1 MDLPKGDVTPYVY
14 LLKWMTRG
22 RGQQSQKM
30 GDIIYGQKI
39 FKLPLFFCE
48 KIMQYIF
55 FYFQSTI
62 EQQAHIIRWSMYFS
76 YSKLTQTERNSLA
89 NLQLDHGKLHIFPK
103 ISEKRKID

>member
-1 MDLPKGDVTPYVY
+1 MDKKFSNCHY
-14 LLKWMTRG
+14 
-22 RGQQSQKM
+22 
-30 GDIIYGQKI
+30 
-39 FKLPLFFCE
+39 FFGE

>member
-1 MDLPKGDVTPYVY
+1 MMKKWYQKIRQNSKY
-14 LLKWMTRG
+14 KNLKKNVLWV
-22 RGQQSQKM
+22 
-30 GDIIYGQKI
+30 IIYGQFF
-39 FKLPLFFCE
+39 FKLPLFLCE

-89 NLQLDHGKLHIFPK
+89 NL
-103 ISEKRKID
+103 